1 MIARRSAD
9 GQDDRMASPTFVAAD
24 AAWLAHRYD
33 PVGDHVHFVHA
44 PRVVQRAAT
53 FLTDENLPGHD
64 RPTVID
70 RAAALAAAGTP
81 APLHFVFHSAYCCST
96 MLARAFD
103 IPGVAFGLKE
113 PVLLNDLSG
122 WRRRGATPAQMS
134 ARLGDALTLLARPF
148 APGEA
153 IIVKPSNVVNAL
165 APAMLALRPGA
176 RALLLYAP
184 LRSYL
189 ASIADKGLFGRLWVR
204 DLYAKIARDGMPDY
218 GFSPDD
224 VFGQTDL
231 QIAAIGWLAQ
241 HRLFAAMVA
250 RFGPDRV
257 RTLDSEVL
265 IADPARCMQA
275 LAALYRLPLDAAAIA
290 AIVDGEA
297 FTRDSKTGSAFSGQ
311 TRITN
316 RETRAARHAE
326 EVDKVAA
333 WAEAVAQAAGQSF
346 ALPAPLID

>member
-1 MIARRSAD
+1 MPV
-9 GQDDRMASPTFVAAD
+9 SPSIAAD

-33 PVGDHVHFVHA
+33 PVGDHIHFIHA
-44 PRVVQRAAT
+44 PRDVQRAAT
-53 FLTDENLPGHD
+53 FLTDENLPGHA
-64 RPTVID
+64 RPEVIG
-70 RAAALAAAGTP
+70 RGAALAAAGAP

-96 MLARAFD
+96 LLARAFD
-103 IPGVAFGLKE
+103 IPGVSFGLKE

-122 WRRRGATPAQMS
+122 WRRRGATPEQLTS
-134 ARLGDALTLLARPF
+134 RLGEALTLLARPM

-153 IIVKPSNVVNAL
+153 VIVKPSNVVNAL
-165 APAMLALRPGA
+165 APAMLALRPQA
-176 RALLLYAP
+176 KALLLYAP

-204 DLYAKIARDGMPDY
+204 DLYAKLARDGLTDY
-218 GFSPDD
+218 GFSPDE

-241 HRLFAAMVA
+241 HRLFATMAS
-250 RFGPDRV
+250 RFGMSRV

-265 IADPARCMQA
+265 IADPARS
-275 LAALYRLPLDAAAIA
+275 LAALAELFQLPLDDAAIA
-290 AIVDGEA
+290 TVVRGDA
-297 FTRDSKTGSAFSGQ
+297 FGRNSKTGADFASGS
-311 TRITN
+311 RAAN

-326 EVDKVAA
+326 EVDKVAI

-346 ALPAPLID
+346 TLPAALTG